1 MRTDIYDTNKEDRPK
16 AIGQNKKPKKDLI
29 TPFLSFLSFDI
40 PALGFAI
47 WAVTLTR
54 QPKRAE
60 TNLLWALRDIKLRLI
75 MSVFI
80 AGVNLFTAVK
90 TGNLSL
96 EGLHGFFSASNFLL
110 QALCDSLTLE
120 AMFL

>member
-1 MRTDIYDTNKEDRPK
+1 MRTDIYDTNKEDRLK
-16 AIGQNKKPKKDLI
+16 TAGQSKKPKKDLI
-29 TPFLSFLSFDI
+29 APFLSFLSFDI

-60 TNLLWALRDIKLRLI
+60 TNLLWALRGIKLRI
-75 MSVFI
+75 VMSVFI

-90 TGNLSL
+90 TGSLSL

-110 QALCDSLTLE
+110 QAFCDSLTLE
-120 AMFL
+120 AMFF

>member
-60 TNLLWALRDIKLRLI
+60 TNLLWALRGIKLRLI

-80 AGVNLFTAVK
+80 AVK

>member
-1 MRTDIYDTNKEDRPK
+1 MRTDIYDTNKEDRLK
-16 AIGQNKKPKKDLI
+16 TVGQNKKPKKDLI

-60 TNLLWALRDIKLRLI
+60 TNLLWALRGIKLRLI

-96 EGLHGFFSASNFLL
+96 DGLHGFFSASNFLL

-120 AMFL
+120 AMFF